1 MQYFRKKSEL
11 NYKYLY
17 VYCLIKGHKGANQNK
32 TVILF
37 NTQEHCLSITTFPEF
52 NILSIIKFIN

>member
-37 NTQEHCLSITTFPEF
+37 LYTRTL
-52 NILSIIKFIN
+52 FIYYNVSWN